1 MPNKQFSESNRVQT
15 FRVGVDI
22 GGTFTDIVF
31 LGDNGQ
37 ILARKIASTPHDYS
51 EAVLNGI
58 KNGVAEL
65 GIDAV
70 NVSEVSHGF
79 TVATNAIIEQKGAKT
94 ALITTEGFRDVLE
107 FRRNR
112 IPRLYDLNYE
122 KPPPLVKRQFRL
134 EVGERLNSRG
144 EVLRPLEIS
153 DVDRAVE
160 YILDNRV
167 ESVAVCLIH
176 SYANPEHEQYIAKVL
191 TEKAPNVNLTLS
203 SELLPEMKEYE
214 RTSTT
219 VINCYVRP
227 VVENYLTRLTDGL
240 TEMGVSV
247 PLSVMQSNGGLATSS
262 IAKDR
267 PVYCIESGPAA
278 GVVGAFHLGK
288 RLNIPS
294 LMTLDMG
301 GTTAKASIIEEG
313 EMLQAPEY
321 EVGGEVSV
329 GHRLL
334 RGSGHI
340 LRVPAID
347 LAEVGAGGGSIA
359 VVDRSGSLRVG
370 PQSSGAFPGPACYR
384 LGGLDATVT
393 DANVLLGFL
402 HQKHLLSGTFEI
414 DAELARKAIS
424 DNVARP
430 LNMTDVE
437 AAYGIHTLVNS
448 NMGRALRA
456 VSSER
461 GRDPRRFDLMTF
473 GGSGPVHAVGLAE
486 MLDISRVVVPP
497 FPGVF
502 SSFGLLVAD
511 VEHHFVQT
519 YFKTF
524 ERMDITALSEL
535 LNGLWEQG
543 RSQLRAEGFDDNHHE
558 IITQMDMKYEGQVSD
573 LTIPFSAGEVD
584 SESMN
589 SVAKAF
595 DDEHE
600 RSFGYSSP
608 GTGYQLVNVRVIARG
623 LPEVPRMPG
632 QLELSDTSN
641 GYSSDAQRD
650 VYFGTNHGWLSVPIV
665 NRKTLTGDTTK
676 GPLIVEEYDS
686 TTVVAP
692 GWNATADQWSNIIL
706 EKDE

>member
-1 MPNKQFSESNRVQT
+1 MQN

-31 LGDNGQ
+31 LGNYGQ
-37 ILARKIASTPHDYS
+37 VLARKIASTPDDYS
-51 EAVLNGI
+51 QAVLNSIKIGI
-58 KNGVAEL
+58 EEL
-65 GIDAV
+65 GITADML
-70 NVSEVSHGF
+70 SEVSHGF

-94 ALITTEGFRDVLE
+94 ALITTEGFRDILE

-112 IPRLYDLNYE
+112 IPRLYDLHYE

-134 EVGERLNSRG
+134 EVEERLNFHG
-144 EVLRPLEIS
+144 EVLKPLNKA
-153 DVDRAVE
+153 DVDRAVQ
-160 YILDNRV
+160 YVVDNRV
-167 ESVAVCLIH
+167 ESVAVCLLH
-176 SYANPEHEQYIAKVL
+176 SYANPEHEQYIAQALVVG
-191 TEKAPNVNLTLS
+191 APGVNMTIS

-227 VVENYLTRLTDGL
+227 VVESYLTLLTEGLTD
-240 TEMGVSV
+240 MGVTV
-247 PLSVMQSNGGLATSS
+247 PLSVMQSNGGLATSD
-262 IAKDR
+262 IAKQR

-278 GVVGAFHLGK
+278 GVVGAYHLGK
-288 RLNIPS
+288 RLGMPN

-301 GTTAKASIIEEG
+301 GTTAKASIIENG

-321 EVGGEVSV
+321 EVGGEISV

-359 VVDRSGSLRVG
+359 AVDRSGSLRVG
-370 PQSSGAFPGPACYR
+370 PQSSGAFPGPACYQ
-384 LGGLDATVT
+384 LGGQDATVT

-402 HQKHLLSGTFEI
+402 NQSHLLAGAFEI

-424 DNVARP
+424 ESVAKP
-430 LNMTDVE
+430 LGMSDVE
-437 AAYGIHTLVNS
+437 AAYGVHTLVNS

-461 GRDPRRFDLMTF
+461 GRDPRRFDLITF

-524 ERMDITALSEL
+524 AELNISELSEL
-535 LNGLWEQG
+535 LNNLWEQG
-543 RSQLRAEGFDDNHHE
+543 RSQLRLEGFDDSRLE
-558 IITQMDMKYEGQVSD
+558 IVTQLDMKYEGQVSD
-573 LTIPFSAGEVD
+573 LTVPFPGTEV
-584 SESMN
+584 SHQTINAVIKS
-589 SVAKAF
+589 F
-595 DDEHE
+595 DEEHE
-600 RSFGYSSP
+600 RSFGYNSP
-608 GTGYQLVNVRVIARG
+608 DTGYQLVNVRVIARG
-623 LPEVPRMPG
+623 LPETLRMPD
-632 QLELSDTSN
+632 QLQLPVSSTNSGTDT
-641 GYSSDAQRD
+641 RD
-650 VYFGTNHGWLSVPIV
+650 VYFGPNRGWANVSVV
-665 NRKTLTGDTTK
+665 DRASLAGATTE

-686 TTVVAP
+686 TTVVPP
-692 GWNATADQWSNIIL
+692 GWNATIDRWRDIIL
-706 EKDE
+706 EKAE

>member
-1 MPNKQFSESNRVQT
+1 MQK

-31 LGDNGQ
+31 LGDGGQ
-37 ILARKIASTPHDYS
+37 VLARKIASTPDDYS
-51 EAVLNGI
+51 EAVLDGI
-58 KNGVAEL
+58 KIGVAEL
-65 GIDAV
+65 GITAEM
-70 NVSEVSHGF
+70 VSEVSHGF

-94 ALITTEGFRDVLE
+94 ALITTKGFRDILE

-112 IPRLYDLNYE
+112 IPRLYDLHYE

-134 EVGERLNSRG
+134 EVGERLNFKG
-144 EVLRPLEIS
+144 EVLEPLNKA
-153 DVDRAVE
+153 DVDRAVQ
-160 YILDNRV
+160 YVLDSGV
-167 ESVAVCLIH
+167 ESVAICLLH
-176 SYANPEHEQYIAKVL
+176 SYANPDHEQLIAQAL
-191 TEKAPNVNLTLS
+191 AEKAPGVNLTVS

-219 VINCYVRP
+219 VINGYVRP
-227 VVENYLTRLTDGL
+227 VVERYLSLLTDGL
-240 TEMGVSV
+240 IKMGVQV
-247 PLSVMQSNGGLATSS
+247 PLTVMQSNGGLATAD
-262 IAKDR
+262 IAKER

-288 RLNIPS
+288 RLGMPN

-301 GTTAKASIIEEG
+301 GTTAKASIIEDG

-321 EVGGEVSV
+321 EVGGEISV

-359 VVDRSGSLRVG
+359 AVDRSGSLRVG

-384 LGGLDATVT
+384 LGGQDATVT

-402 HQKHLLSGTFEI
+402 NQEHLLAGAFEI
-414 DAELARKAIS
+414 DADLARKAIS
-424 DNVARP
+424 GNVAKP
-430 LNMTDVE
+430 LEMSDVE

-461 GRDPRRFDLMTF
+461 GRDPRRFDLITF

-524 ERMDITALSEL
+524 EELDITALSAL
-535 LNGLWEQG
+535 LNSLWEQG
-543 RSQLRAEGFDDNHHE
+543 RAQLRAEGFDESRHE
-558 IITQMDMKYEGQVSD
+558 ILTQMDMKYEGQVSD
-573 LTIPFSAGEVD
+573 LTVPFLGGEV
-584 SESMN
+584 N
-589 SVAKAF
+589 WQTVNAVIAAF
-595 DDEHE
+595 DQEHE
-600 RSFGYSSP
+600 RSFGYNSP

-623 LPEVPRMPG
+623 LPETPRMPER
-632 QLELSDTSN
+632 LELPVSAN
-641 GYSSDAQRD
+641 GSTAAQRD
-650 VYFGTNHGWLSVPIV
+650 VYFGPNRGWASVPVID
-665 NRKTLTGDTTK
+665 RQGLSGEISE
-676 GPLIVEEYDS
+676 GALIVEEYDS
-686 TTVVAP
+686 TTVVPP
-692 GWNATADQWSNIIL
+692 GWNATIDRWSNIIL
-706 EKDE
+706 EEVFSS

>member
-1 MPNKQFSESNRVQT
+1 MSNNVQK

-31 LGDNGQ
+31 LGEDGQ
-37 ILARKIASTPHDYS
+37 VLARKVASTPGDYS
-51 EAVLNGI
+51 RAVLQGI
-58 KNGVAEL
+58 RDGVDEL
-65 GIDAV
+65 GITTAMV
-70 NVSEVSHGF
+70 TEVSHGF

-94 ALITTEGFRDVLE
+94 ALIATEGFRDILE

-112 IPRLYDLNYE
+112 IPRLYDLSYE

-134 EVGERLNSRG
+134 EVGERLNFKG
-144 EVLRPLEIS
+144 EVLRPLNKA
-153 DVDRAVE
+153 DVDRAVQ
-160 YILDNRV
+160 YLVDNGV
-167 ESVAVCLIH
+167 ESVAVCLLH
-176 SYANPEHEQYIAKVL
+176 SYANPDHEQYIARAL
-191 TEKAPNVNLTLS
+191 AEGAPGVNLTIS

-219 VINCYVRP
+219 VVNCYVRP
-227 VVENYLTRLTDGL
+227 VVESYLNLLTDGL
-240 TEMGVSV
+240 TEMGVAV
-247 PLSVMQSNGGLATSS
+247 PLTVMQSNGGLATAG
-262 IAKDR
+262 IAKER

-278 GVVGAFHLGK
+278 GVVGAYHLGK
-288 RLNIPS
+288 RLGRPN

-301 GTTAKASIIEEG
+301 GTTAKASIIEDG

-321 EVGGEVSV
+321 EVGGEISV

-370 PQSSGAFPGPACYR
+370 PQSSGADPGPACYR
-384 LGGLDATVT
+384 LGGQDATVT

-402 HQKHLLSGTFEI
+402 HPKYLLGGAFEI
-414 DAELARKAIS
+414 DAELARKAIT

-430 LNMTDVE
+430 LGMSDME

-461 GRDPRRFDLMTF
+461 GRDPRRFDLIAF
-473 GGSGPVHAVGLAE
+473 GGNGPVHAVGLAE

-524 ERMDITALSEL
+524 AELDITELSAL
-535 LNGLWEQG
+535 LNNLWEQG
-543 RSQLRAEGFDDNHHE
+543 RSQLRSEGFDDPRHE
-558 IITQMDMKYEGQVSD
+558 IVTQLDMKYEGQVSD
-573 LTIPFSAGEVD
+573 LTVPFSGGEV
-584 SESMN
+584 N
-589 SVAKAF
+589 RQTVNAVIAAF
-595 DDEHE
+595 DQEHE
-600 RSFGYSSP
+600 RSYGYNSP
-608 GTGYQLVNVRVIARG
+608 DTGYQLVNVRVIARG
-623 LPEVPRMPG
+623 LPETPRMPE
-632 QLELSDTSN
+632 QLKFPVSSSSN
-641 GYSSDAQRD
+641 ESGSGPTQRD
-650 VYFGTNHGWLSVPIV
+650 VYFGPNRGWAAVPVVDRASLAGEI
-665 NRKTLTGDTTK
+665 TE

-686 TTVVAP
+686 TTVAP
-692 GWNATADQWSNIIL
+692 TGWTATTDRWSNIIL
-706 EKDE
+706 EKTAS

>member
-1 MPNKQFSESNRVQT
+1 MSKTVQK

-31 LGDNGQ
+31 LSDDGQ
-37 ILARKIASTPHDYS
+37 VLARKVASTPNDYS
-51 EAVLNGI
+51 QAVLDGI
-58 KNGVAEL
+58 NSGIQEL
-65 GIDAV
+65 GITAEMV
-70 NVSEVSHGF
+70 TEVSHGF

-94 ALITTEGFRDVLE
+94 ALITSEGFRDVLE

-112 IPRLYDLNYE
+112 IPRLYDLHYE

-134 EVGERLNSRG
+134 EVSERLNFQG
-144 EVLRPLEIS
+144 KVLKPL
-153 DVDRAVE
+153 DKAGVDRAIQYVAE
-160 YILDNRV
+160 NDI
-167 ESVAVCLIH
+167 ESVAICLLH
-176 SYANPEHEQYIAKVL
+176 SYANPDHEQFVAKELADKV
-191 TEKAPNVNLTLS
+191 PDVNLTIS

-219 VINCYVRP
+219 VINGYVRP
-227 VVENYLTRLTDGL
+227 VVERYLTRLTDGL
-240 TEMGVSV
+240 LDIGVKV
-247 PLSVMQSNGGLATSS
+247 PLSVMQSNGGLATAD
-262 IAKDR
+262 IAKQR

-278 GVVGAFHLGK
+278 GVVGAYHLGK
-288 RLNIPS
+288 RLDTPN

-321 EVGGEVSV
+321 EVGGEISV

-359 VVDRSGSLRVG
+359 MVDRSGSLRVG
-370 PQSSGAFPGPACYR
+370 PQSSGAHPGPACYQ
-384 LGGLDATVT
+384 LGGEDATVT

-402 HQKHLLSGTFEI
+402 NQKHLLAGSFEI
-414 DAELARKAIS
+414 DVELARKAIS
-424 DNVARP
+424 ENVARP
-430 LNMTDVE
+430 LDMADVE

-461 GRDPRRFDLMTF
+461 GRDPRRFDLITF

-486 MLDISRVVVPP
+486 MLSITRVVVPP

-524 ERMDITALSEL
+524 AELNITDLSALL
-535 LNGLWEQG
+535 ANLWGQG
-543 RSQLRAEGFDDNHHE
+543 RSQLRAEGFPDDRHE
-558 IITQMDMKYEGQVSD
+558 IVTQFDMKYEGQVSD
-573 LTIPFSAGEVD
+573 LTVPFPSGEVTQTTI
-584 SESMN
+584 N
-589 SVAKAF
+589 TVIQAF

-600 RSFGYSSP
+600 NSFGYSSP

-623 LPEVPRMPG
+623 LPETPRMPK
-632 QLELSDTSN
+632 QLNIPIAANSGGSPD
-641 GYSSDAQRD
+641 RD
-650 VYFGTNHGWLSVPIV
+650 VYFGPNQGWATVPIV
-665 NRKTLTGDTTK
+665 ERSSLSKDVIK
-676 GPLIVEEYDS
+676 GPAIVEEYDS
-686 TTVVAP
+686 TTIIP
-692 GWNATADQWSNIIL
+692 PSWDATVDHWSNIVL
-706 EKDE
+706 SKAQ

>member
-1 MPNKQFSESNRVQT
+1 MQR

-31 LGDNGQ
+31 LSDDGQ
-37 ILARKIASTPHDYS
+37 VLARKIASTPDDYS
-51 EAVLNGI
+51 LAVLSGI
-58 KNGVAEL
+58 KNGVEEL
-65 GIDAV
+65 GITAEM
-70 NVSEVSHGF
+70 VSEVSHGF
-79 TVATNAIIEQKGAKT
+79 TVATNAIIEQKGART
-94 ALITTEGFRDVLE
+94 ALITTEGFRDILE

-112 IPRLYDLNYE
+112 IPRLYDLEYE

-134 EVGERLNSRG
+134 EVDERLNFKG
-144 EVLRPLEIS
+144 EVLKPLNKTG
-153 DVDRAVE
+153 VDRAVR
-160 YILDNRV
+160 YILDNGV
-167 ESVAVCLIH
+167 ESVAICLLH
-176 SYANPEHEQYIAKVL
+176 SYANPEHEQYIAQ
-191 TEKAPNVNLTLS
+191 
-203 SELLPEMKEYE
+203 LLPEMKEYE

-227 VVENYLTRLTDGL
+227 VVETYLTQLTDGL
-240 TEMGVSV
+240 IAMGVQV
-247 PLSVMQSNGGLATSS
+247 PLTVMQSNGGLATAD
-262 IAKDR
+262 IAKQR

-278 GVVGAFHLGK
+278 GVVGAYHLGK
-288 RLNIPS
+288 RLDMPN

-321 EVGGEVSV
+321 EVGGEISV

-359 VVDRSGSLRVG
+359 TVDRSGSLRVG

-384 LGGLDATVT
+384 LGGQDATVT

-402 HQKHLLSGTFEI
+402 NQEHLLAGEFEI
-414 DAELARKAIS
+414 DADLARKAIS
-424 DNVARP
+424 DNVAGP
-430 LNMTDVE
+430 LEMSDME
-437 AAYGIHTLVNS
+437 AAFGIHTLVNS

-461 GRDPRRFDLMTF
+461 GRDPRRFDLITF

-519 YFKTF
+519 FFKTF
-524 ERMDITALSEL
+524 DELKIGDLAEL
-535 LNGLWEQG
+535 LNNLWEQG
-543 RSQLRAEGFDDNHHE
+543 RNQLRAEGFDDSRHE
-558 IITQMDMKYEGQVSD
+558 IVTQLDMKYEGQVSD
-573 LTIPFSAGEVD
+573 LTVPFPSGQVNQETVNAV
-584 SESMN
+584 MT
-589 SVAKAF
+589 AF
-595 DDEHE
+595 DEEHD
-600 RSFGYSSP
+600 RSFGYNSP

-623 LPEVPRMPG
+623 LPETPRMPDK
-632 QLELSDTSN
+632 LELPVSSN
-641 GYSSDAQRD
+641 GSRHTQRD
-650 VYFGTNHGWLSVPIV
+650 VYFGPNRGWSSAPVV
-665 NRKTLTGDTTK
+665 DRQTLARATSD

-686 TTVVAP
+686 TTVVPP
-692 GWNATADQWSNIIL
+692 GWNATTDQWNNIIL
-706 EKDE
+706 KKGQ